1 MVSDISSL
9 RPQDLDNRDR
19 NKLFARAENE
29 HFDVLVIG
37 GGITGAGVARSAASR
52 GLSVVLVEAQD
63 LASGTSSR
71 SSKMIHGGVRYLAQ
85 GDVGLVRDAARER
98 QVLREI
104 APHLTRKTGFLLPTR
119 SAAGLAKFRTAMW
132 TFEKIGK
139 VPKEDHHEVW
149 DFDDLIEREPLAAT
163 DGTTGAVRYI
173 EFVTDDS
180 RLTLANARS
189 AASDGALIL
198 TYAPAVEFIFENE
211 VVTGVKVRSSLEGE
225 SLETIIRAKA
235 IVNAAGPWVD
245 SVRSLEDPN
254 EPNYLSITKGVHL
267 VLPHERL
274 PLNDTILLTAIDK
287 RSIFAVPRGNTTYL
301 GTTDTFY
308 PEADWWPGVTEEDVD
323 YLLESTNRSFLCEPI
338 KPSDIVTSWSG
349 VRPLISEP
357 GKDPSEISRRD
368 EIWTGPGK
376 VLTIA
381 GGKLTAYRSMAE
393 RVVDEAADLHDLSVQ
408 KSNTKEQPLIGGDVV
423 VDERNHLIDLYGSE
437 AKDVLADGGGVS
449 AEVRQAVTR
458 EGAICL
464 EDYWVRRVPRAFFD
478 LDGGISVLQEAA
490 NEMGDLLSWD
500 EEKKKKEIAS
510 CEERHNIENGLFA
523 SHGETNA

>member
-1 MVSDISSL
+1 MVNDMSAV

-19 NKLFARAENE
+19 ESLFARAENE

-37 GGITGAGVARSAASR
+37 GGITGTGVARSAASR
-52 GLSVVLVEAQD
+52 GLSVALIEAQD

-104 APHLTRKTGFLLPTR
+104 APHLTRRTGFLLPTR

-132 TFEKIGK
+132 TFEKLGK
-139 VPKEDHHEVW
+139 VPKEDHHEVL
-149 DFDDLIEREPLAAT
+149 DFDDLLEQEPLAAT
-163 DGTTGAVRYI
+163 EGTTGAVRYI

-189 AASDGALIL
+189 AASHGGLIL

-211 VVTGVKVRSSLEGE
+211 VVVGVRVESVLEGE
-225 SLETIIRAKA
+225 SLGATIRAKA
-235 IVNAAGPWVD
+235 VINAAGPWVD
-245 SVRSLEDPN
+245 SVRSLEDPD
-254 EPNYLSITKGVHL
+254 EPDYLSITKGVHL
-267 VLPHERL
+267 VLPHKRL

-287 RSIFAVPRGNTTYL
+287 RSIFAVPRGDTTYL
-301 GTTDTFY
+301 GTTDTFH
-308 PEADWWPGVTEEDVD
+308 PEADWWPGVTQEDVD
-323 YLLESTNRSFLCEPI
+323 YLLESTNRSFLCEPLT
-338 KPSDIVTSWSG
+338 PSDIVTSWSG

-357 GKDPSEISRRD
+357 GKDPSEISRKD

-393 RVVDEAADLHDLSVQ
+393 RVIDEAADLHGLSV
-408 KSNTKEQPLIGGDVV
+408 KESNTEQEPLIGGDVII
-423 VDERNHLIDLYGSE
+423 DERNHLLDLYGSE
-437 AKDVLADGGGVS
+437 AEDVLNDGGGIS
-449 AEVRQAVTR
+449 AEVRQAVLR
-458 EGAICL
+458 EGAIRL

-478 LDGGISVLQEAA
+478 LDGGLSVLEEAA
-490 NEMGDLLSWD
+490 NAMGDLLGWT
-500 EEKKKKEIAS
+500 EEKKQSEITS
-510 CEERHNIENGLFA
+510 CENRHAIENDLFISA
-523 SHGETNA
+523 GGSNA